1 MGRLVGGWGLGRL
14 PVGAK
19 KLQQHALRR
28 NYILEG
34 SYTLPLWNKVPKDH
48 PYYGFGGLIP

>member
-48 PYYGFGGLIP
+48 PIMVLGA